1 MNKALERALEHLGVV
16 INTST
21 GLAHPQDESTAK
33 ELFKYLRELGV
44 ALDYSEIYQWAKAQG
59 WADKHCNEIAGLAEK
74 IGSGGRVVVK
84 NKGRLNDT
92 FKQELRSLK

>member
-21 GLAHPQDESTAK
+21 GLAHPLDESTAK
-33 ELFKYLRELGV
+33 ELFKYLHELGV
-44 ALDYSEIYQWAKAQG
+44 ALDYSEIYHWTQSQG
-59 WADKHCNEIAGLAEK
+59 WADQHSKELAGLAEK

-84 NKGRLNDT
+84 HKGRLSES
-92 FKQELRSLK
+92 FKNELRALK

>member
-21 GLAHPQDESTAK
+21 GLAHPLDESTAK
-33 ELFKYLRELGV
+33 ELFKYLHELGV
-44 ALDYSEIYQWAKAQG
+44 ALDYSEIYQWTQAQG
-59 WADKHCNEIAGLAEK
+59 WADKHCKEIASLAEK

-84 NKGRLNDT
+84 HKGRLNDT
-92 FKQELRSLK
+92 FKEELRSLK